1 MKIKHI
7 ISLSFFIF
15 FNVTISLCQLFHTTQ
30 DSLRGSITEERSWW
44 DVKKYDLEI
53 EPIFNKKKM
62 TGVNTITFFTLGRGQ
77 KMQVDMQE
85 PMVIDSITFS
95 EEKTTFSRLGN
106 VYYINFENELLAD
119 KMYQITIHFS
129 GKPRKAVNAP
139 WDGGWIW
146 SKDVNGNPWM
156 TVACQG
162 LGASSWYPCKDHQ
175 SDEPDLGANIS
186 VKVPAELVAVSNGKF
201 IGKKEVENNKVI
213 YYWEVKNPINSYNIV
228 PYIGKYVHWSDEY
241 TGEKG
246 KLSLDYWVLEG
257 NLDRSKKQ
265 FEQVKSML
273 TCLEKWFGPYPFYED
288 GYKLVESPHLGMEHQ
303 SAIAYG
309 NKYKNGYDGSDISHS
324 GTGDKWDFIIEH
336 ESGHEWFGNS
346 ITSNDIADM
355 WIHEAFTSY
364 SEVLYTESLFGK
376 EAANNYIIGIRN
388 RINNDT
394 PIIGAYGVNKEGS
407 GDMYFKGSNLI
418 HIIRQLMN
426 DDEEFRNLLR
436 AINKKFYHQTV
447 TSNQIERFIIEKT
460 GIPLE
465 KVFDQYLRSTKI
477 PTLEIKS
484 SLDGV
489 QYRWTNCVSGFRMK
503 VKNSRGHWISPTE
516 EWSSKVIWQADFG
529 DQVFDSLFYIKQSH
543 IRE

>member
-1 MKIKHI
+1 MKVKNFICLFI
-7 ISLSFFIF
+7 VFITTDFFSQS
-15 FNVTISLCQLFHTTQ
+15 VYTKQ
-30 DSLRGSITEERSWW
+30 DSLRGSITSERSWW

-53 EPIFNKKKM
+53 EPIFNKQKVI
-62 TGVNTITFFTLGRGQ
+62 GVNTITFFTIRPGQ
-77 KMQVDMQE
+77 KMQIDLQE
-85 PMVIDSITFS
+85 PMEIDSVSFA
-95 EEKTTFSRLGN
+95 EEKTTLSRIGN
-106 VYYINFENELLAD
+106 VYYIHFENDLLVD
-119 KMYQITIHFS
+119 RMYQVSIYFS
-129 GKPRKAVNAP
+129 GKPRRAINAP

-146 SKDVNGNPWM
+146 SKDVNGNPWL

-175 SDEPDLGANIS
+175 SDEPDLGATIS
-186 VKVPAELVAVSNGKF
+186 VKVPSELVAVSNGKLV
-201 IGKKEVENNKVI
+201 GKKEVEKNKVI

-241 TGEKG
+241 IGEKG

-257 NLDRSKKQ
+257 NLNRSKKQ

-273 TCLEKWFGPYPFYED
+273 SCLEKWFGPYPFYED

-324 GTGDKWDFIIEH
+324 GTGDKWDFIILH

-346 ITSNDIADM
+346 ITSMDIADM

-364 SEVLYTESLFGK
+364 SEVLYTECLFGK

-388 RINNDT
+388 RIKNDN
-394 PIIGAYGVNKEGS
+394 PIIGEYGVNKEGS

-418 HIIRQLMN
+418 HIVRQLMN
-426 DDEEFRNLLR
+426 DDVQFRNLLR
-436 AINKKFYHQTV
+436 AINKKFYHQTI
-447 TSNQIERFIIEKT
+447 TSNQIERFIIEET
-460 GIPLE
+460 EIPLE

-484 SLDGV
+484 KEDGM
-489 QYRWTNCVSGFRMK
+489 QYRWINCVPGFTMK
-503 VKNSRGHWISPTE
+503 VKNSSGHWISPTE
-516 EWSSKVIWQADFG
+516 EWSAKVIWQADFG

-543 IRE
+543 TRE

>member
-1 MKIKHI
+1 MQI
-7 ISLSFFIF
+7 
-15 FNVTISLCQLFHTTQ
+15 
-30 DSLRGSITEERSWW
+30 
-44 DVKKYDLEI
+44 DL
-53 EPIFNKKKM
+53 
-62 TGVNTITFFTLGRGQ
+62 
-77 KMQVDMQE
+77 QE
-85 PMVIDSITFS
+85 PMVIDSITFA

-106 VYYINFENELLAD
+106 VYYINFENELFAE
-119 KMYQITIHFS
+119 KIYQIIIHFS
-129 GKPRKAVNAP
+129 GKPRKAINAP

-146 SKDVNGNPWM
+146 TKDSKGYPWV

-175 SDEPDLGANIS
+175 SDEPDQGAKIS
-186 VKVPAELVAVSNGKF
+186 VKVTSNLVVISNGRF
-201 IGKKEVENNKVI
+201 IGKKDVEKNKTI
-213 YYWEVKNPINSYNIV
+213 YYWEIKNPINSYNIV
-228 PYIGKYVHWSDEY
+228 PYIGNYVHWSDNFD
-241 TGEKG
+241 GEKG
-246 KLSLDYWVLEG
+246 KLSLDYWVLEE
-257 NLDRSKKQ
+257 NLEKSKKQ

-273 TCLEKWFGPYPFYED
+273 SCFEKWFGPYPFYED

-324 GTGDKWDFIIEH
+324 GTGDKWDFIIVH

-364 SEVLYTESLFGK
+364 SEVLYTECLFGI
-376 EAANNYIIGIRN
+376 EAANNYIVGIRN
-388 RINNDT
+388 RIKNDA

-418 HIIRQLMN
+418 HMIMQLIN
-426 DDEEFRNLLR
+426 DDVQFRNLLR
-436 AINKKFYHQTV
+436 AINKKFYHQTI
-447 TSNQIERFIIEKT
+447 TSKQIERFIIEET

-477 PTLEIKS
+477 PTLEIIS
-484 SLDGV
+484 MEDGF
-489 QYRWTNCVSGFRMK
+489 QYRWTNCVSGFAMK

-516 EWSSKVIWQADFG
+516 EWNSKVIWPADFG
-529 DQVFDSLFYIKQSH
+529 DKVFDSLFYIKQTH
-543 IRE
+543 IH

>member
-1 MKIKHI
+1 MKFKQIT
-7 ISLSFFIF
+7 SLYFFIF
-15 FNVTISLCQLFHTTQ
+15 FNVSSIFCQLFQAKQ
-30 DSLRGSITEERSWW
+30 DSLRGSITPERAWW
-44 DVKKYDLEI
+44 DVKYYNLEFETQI
-53 EPIFNKKKM
+53 SKQKIIGK
-62 TGVNTITFFTLGRGQ
+62 NTISFYTSRHGQ
-77 KMQVDMQE
+77 KMQIDLQE
-85 PMVIDSITFS
+85 PMVIDSITFA

-106 VYYINFENELLAD
+106 VYYINFENELFAE
-119 KMYQITIHFS
+119 KIYQIIIHFS
-129 GKPRKAVNAP
+129 GKPRKAINAP

-146 SKDVNGNPWM
+146 TKDSKGYPWV

-175 SDEPDLGANIS
+175 SDEPDQGAKIS
-186 VKVPAELVAVSNGKF
+186 VKVTSNLVVISNGRF
-201 IGKKEVENNKVI
+201 IGKKDVEKNKTI
-213 YYWEVKNPINSYNIV
+213 YYWEIKNPINSYNIV
-228 PYIGKYVHWSDEY
+228 PYIGNYVHWSDNFD
-241 TGEKG
+241 GEKG
-246 KLSLDYWVLEG
+246 KLSLDYWVLEE
-257 NLDRSKKQ
+257 NLEKSKKQ

-273 TCLEKWFGPYPFYED
+273 SCFEKWFGPYPFYED

-324 GTGDKWDFIIEH
+324 GTGDKWDFIIVH

-364 SEVLYTESLFGK
+364 SEVLYTECLLGI

-388 RINNDT
+388 RIKNDA
-394 PIIGAYGVNKEGS
+394 PIIGTYGVNKEGS

-418 HIIRQLMN
+418 HMIRQLIN
-426 DDEEFRNLLR
+426 DDVQFRNLLR
-436 AINKKFYHQTV
+436 AINKKFYHQTI
-447 TSNQIERFIIEKT
+447 TSKQIERFIIEET

-477 PTLEIKS
+477 PTLEIIS
-484 SLDGV
+484 MEDGF
-489 QYRWTNCVSGFRMK
+489 QYRWTNCVSGFAMK

-516 EWSSKVIWQADFG
+516 EWSSKVIWPADFG
-529 DQVFDSLFYIKQSH
+529 DKVFDSLFYIKQTH
-543 IRE
+543 IY

>member
-7 ISLSFFIF
+7 ISLSFLIF
-15 FNVTISLCQLFHTTQ
+15 FNITISLCQLFHTKQ
-30 DSLRGSITEERSWW
+30 DSLRGSISKERSWW

-53 EPIFNKKKM
+53 EPIFNKQKVI
-62 TGVNTITFFTLGRGQ
+62 GVNTITFFTLQPGQ
-77 KMQVDMQE
+77 KMQVDLQE
-85 PMVIDSITFS
+85 PLEIDSISFV
-95 EEKTTFSRLGN
+95 EEKTSLIRVGN
-106 VYYINFENELLAD
+106 VFYIHFENELLAD
-119 KMYQITIHFS
+119 KMYQLSIHFS
-129 GKPRKAVNAP
+129 GKPRKAINAP

-175 SDEPDLGANIS
+175 SDEPDLGATIS
-186 VKVPAELVAVSNGKF
+186 VKVPSELVAVSNGKLV
-201 IGKKEVENNKVI
+201 GKKEVEKNKVI

-241 TGEKG
+241 IGEKG

-257 NLDRSKKQ
+257 SLDRSKKQ

-273 TCLEKWFGPYPFYED
+273 SCLEKWFGPYPFYED

-324 GTGDKWDFIIEH
+324 GTGDKWDFIIVH

-364 SEVLYTESLFGK
+364 SEVLYTEFLFGK

-388 RINNDT
+388 RIKNDT
-394 PIIGAYGVNKEGS
+394 PIIGQYGVNKEGS

-418 HIIRQLMN
+418 HIVRQLMN
-426 DDEEFRNLLR
+426 DDVQFRNLLR
-436 AINKKFYHQTV
+436 AINKKFYHQII
-447 TSNQIERFIIEKT
+447 TSKQIERFIIEET

-484 SLDGV
+484 RDDGV
-489 QYRWTNCVSGFRMK
+489 QYRWTNCVSGFTMK

-529 DQVFDSLFYIKQSH
+529 EQVFDSLFYIKQSH

>member
-1 MKIKHI
+1 MKFKLI
-7 ISLSFFIF
+7 ISLSYFIF
-15 FNVTISLCQLFHTTQ
+15 FNVSISLCQLFHSRH
-30 DSLRGSITEERSWW
+30 DSLRGSITQERSWW

-53 EPIFNKKKM
+53 EPIFNKQKVI
-62 TGVNTITFFTLGRGQ
+62 GLNTITFFTLRPGQ
-77 KMQVDMQE
+77 KMQVDLQE
-85 PMVIDSITFS
+85 PMEIDSVTFA
-95 EEKTTFSRLGN
+95 EEKTTLSRLGN
-106 VYYINFENELLAD
+106 VYYIHFENELLVD
-119 KMYQITIHFS
+119 KMYQLTIYFS
-129 GKPRKAVNAP
+129 GKPRRAINAP

-146 SKDVNGNPWM
+146 SKDMNGNPCM

-175 SDEPDLGANIS
+175 SDEPDLGAKIS
-186 VKVPAELVAVSNGKF
+186 IKVPSELVAVSNGKF
-201 IGKKEVENNKVI
+201 VGKKEVDKNKVI

-241 TGEKG
+241 IGEKG

-265 FEQVKSML
+265 FEQVKTML
-273 TCLEKWFGPYPFYED
+273 SCLEKWFGPYPFYED

-324 GTGDKWDFIIEH
+324 GTGDKWDFIILH
-336 ESGHEWFGNS
+336 ETGHEWFGNS

-364 SEVLYTESLFGK
+364 SEVLYTECLFGK

-388 RINNDT
+388 RIKNDI

-426 DDEEFRNLLR
+426 DDVQFRNLLR
-436 AINKKFYHQTV
+436 AINTKFYHQTI
-447 TSNQIERFIIEKT
+447 TSNQIERFIIEET

-465 KVFDQYLRSTKI
+465 KVFDQYLRSPKI
-477 PTLEIKS
+477 PTLEIQSK
-484 SLDGV
+484 DEGV
-489 QYRWTNCVSGFRMK
+489 QYRWTNCVSEFTMK

-529 DQVFDSLFYIKQSH
+529 EQVFDSLFYIKQSH

>member
-1 MKIKHI
+1 MKFKLI
-7 ISLSFFIF
+7 ISLSYFIF
-15 FNVTISLCQLFHTTQ
+15 FNVSISLCQLFHSRH
-30 DSLRGSITEERSWW
+30 DSLRGSITQERSWW

-53 EPIFNKKKM
+53 EPIFNKQKVI
-62 TGVNTITFFTLGRGQ
+62 GVNTITFFTLRPGQ
-77 KMQVDMQE
+77 KMQVDLQE
-85 PMVIDSITFS
+85 PMEIDSISFE
-95 EEKTTFSRLGN
+95 EEKTSLIRVGN
-106 VYYINFENELLAD
+106 VFYIHFENELLAD
-119 KMYQITIHFS
+119 KMYQLSIHFS
-129 GKPRKAVNAP
+129 GKPRKAINAP

-186 VKVPAELVAVSNGKF
+186 VKVPSELVAVSNGKF
-201 IGKKEVENNKVI
+201 VGKKEVEKNKVI

-241 TGEKG
+241 IGEKG

-257 NLDRSKKQ
+257 NLNRSKKQ

-273 TCLEKWFGPYPFYED
+273 SCLEKWFGPYPFYED

-324 GTGDKWDFIIEH
+324 GTGDKWDFIIVH

-364 SEVLYTESLFGK
+364 SEVLYTECLFGK

-388 RINNDT
+388 RIKNDI

-426 DDEEFRNLLR
+426 DDVQFRNLLR
-436 AINKKFYHQTV
+436 AINTKFYHQTI
-447 TSNQIERFIIEKT
+447 TSNQIELFIIEET

-465 KVFDQYLRSTKI
+465 KVFDQYLRSPKI

-484 SLDGV
+484 SVDGV
-489 QYRWTNCVSGFRMK
+489 QYRWTNCVPGFTMK

-543 IRE
+543 TRE